1 MRYYPSQNASHAE
14 QSQST
19 TLHQPARTIFFV
31 FFLLLIVAMVGDH
44 HAPVTPPVEI
54 APDRHFRRHQILV
67 NVRGRRRLLTA
78 LLLVQNVPSRL
89 HDLFQLADLLLFRR
103 LGGGQDGMQV
113 LQERVQ
119 IGRQRAQ
126 AGSHVQQVLS
136 GLTGG
141 EFLRQDL
148 TVRGALCAQLFG
160 FGFQRGIG
168 HGCRGVV
175 VAIVLITSTTTIT
188 AVGAIPF
195 GVSVGGERHAGWLML
210 LNSTSVANSVKIA
223 LPATFACRALLSDT
237 NSDTSTLC

>member
-1 MRYYPSQNASHAE
+1 
-14 QSQST
+14 
-19 TLHQPARTIFFV
+19 
-31 FFLLLIVAMVGDH
+31 MVRDY

-89 HDLFQLADLLLFRR
+89 HNLLQLGDLLLFRR
-103 LGGGQDGMQV
+103 LGGGQDGVQV

-126 AGSHVQQVLS
+126 AGSHVEQVLS

-175 VAIVLITSTTTIT
+175 VAIGLISTTAKGAISFGV
-188 AVGAIPF
+188 AVGGA
-195 GVSVGGERHAGWLML
+195 GRHADLLMM
-210 LNSTSVANSVKIA
+210 LNSSSFANSRKIA
-223 LPATFACRALLSDT
+223 LPATFCLYSRA
-237 NSDTSTLC
+237 